1 MTLVACVALTLL
13 GAGSSTAKEGSK
25 GASLLMQQRTP
36 GGGQEKNALNSL
48 PGKSRMTPLQEIW
61 LKSSTSER
69 QLISERM
76 GEEGAAR
83 WAESMGWT
91 SLLGN
96 GDRKLSQGPDQVY
109 RAPDGTVHVVEAKG
123 GSSPLNRAYG
133 YEQGTPEWAVKS
145 AERICRSQGCSRLE
159 IRAAEQVLEG
169 ARIGK
174 LEVHVVRTPHVLG
187 EPGKVVLERS
197 ISCSRKATMLAEESI
212 HALSRAKVPA
222 KPFADLS
229 PAPLEGKLTPPVN
242 PTVTGSKVR
251 TPGGTPE
258 VACPSAG
265 EAGPVAERAA
275 KVLKGVAVVAIVAD
289 VGQRSWNAI
298 ETERA
303 YESGAIS
310 REERN
315 LSHATNAAGMAG
327 GWAGAWAGG
336 ELGAAGGAL
345 VGTAICPGVG
355 TAVGTFV
362 GGVAG
367 SIGGYATGE
376 RLGKKAVESWR

>member
-1 MTLVACVALTLL
+1 MMNTQNRMVGKELSRKHRSWMGRGMTLVACVALTFP
-13 GAGSSTAKEGSK
+13 GAGSLAAKEGLKAGSTL
-25 GASLLMQQRTP
+25 GARSQV
-36 GGGQEKNALNSL
+36 
-48 PGKSRMTPLQEIW
+48 TPLQEIW

-69 QLISERM
+69 QLISERI

-96 GDRKLSQGPDQVY
+96 GDRKMSQGPDQVY

-145 AERICRSQGCSRLE
+145 AEHICQASGSGE
-159 IRAAEQVLEG
+159 VEKIAARKVLEG
-169 ARIGK
+169 ARTGT

-187 EPGKVVLERS
+187 EPGKAVWEQTARNS
-197 ISCSRKATMLAEESI
+197 WKARVLAEESI
-212 HALSRAKVPA
+212 ESLSLAKAPA
-222 KPFADLS
+222 R
-229 PAPLEGKLTPPVN
+229 
-242 PTVTGSKVR
+242 PTVTDSMVR
-251 TPGGTPE
+251 TPGRTTE
-258 VACPSAG
+258 VPSPLAG
-265 EAGPVAERAA
+265 EAGPIAERAG
-275 KVLKGVAVVAIVAD
+275 KVLKGVAGVAIVAD
-289 VGQRSWNAI
+289 VGQRSWEGV

-303 YESGAIS
+303 YQSGAIS
-310 REERN
+310 KEDRN
-315 LSHATNAAGMAG
+315 SSHAANAGGMVG

-336 ELGAAGGAL
+336 RLGAAGGAL

-376 RLGKKAVESWR
+376 RLGKKVVNAVR